1 MHVLQ
6 SPERPWGYRFC
17 ACCLWQF
24 ASSATAYTS
33 IWGWTEDNKGSFL
46 SLCDFRSF
54 FQQFWKTSTNLLVE
68 HSLQAFHL
76 YLNNLE
82 KERERDT
89 RTNPTKVARDCNVGG
104 VRMASISI
112 LPMSKLSMLRAS
124 FSQPLP
130 FLWLM
135 LHANFCHCSKAT
147 KTTFQT

>member
-6 SPERPWGYRFC
+6 CPERLWGYRFC

-33 IWGWTEDNKGSFL
+33 IWGWTKDPFCRCAISGVFSNSFERL
-46 SLCDFRSF
+46 QPTLAWLNTLFKLF
-54 FQQFWKTSTNLLVE
+54 ISTWTIWR
-68 HSLQAFHL
+68 
-76 YLNNLE
+76 
-82 KERERDT
+82 KRERERDT
-89 RTNPTKVARDCNVGG
+89 RKIATKVAHDCNVGG
-104 VRMASISI
+104 VRMASISM
-112 LPMSKLSMLRAS
+112 LPMSKLSMPRAS

-135 LHANFCHCSKAT
+135 LHANFCHCSEAT